1 MNKNQ
6 TEDGLREDAEKIKKD
21 LGATLKDGV
30 SFVSEGFEKFKKE
43 AKETMGNTVAAVKED
58 VEHGLDQYN
67 TGAQKASEKL
77 PGDFSDFVDRY
88 PWVALTA
95 AFVVGYRLGR
105 LLKIKR

>member
-21 LGATLKDGV
+21 LGDTLKDGV
-30 SFVSEGFEKFKKE
+30 SFISDGFEKLKNE
-43 AKETMGNTVAAVKED
+43 AKEKMGNTVTAVKED

-67 TGAQKASEKL
+67 AGAQKASEKV
-77 PGDFSDFVDRY
+77 PGGFSGFVDRY

-95 AFVVGYRLGR
+95 AVLVGYRLGR